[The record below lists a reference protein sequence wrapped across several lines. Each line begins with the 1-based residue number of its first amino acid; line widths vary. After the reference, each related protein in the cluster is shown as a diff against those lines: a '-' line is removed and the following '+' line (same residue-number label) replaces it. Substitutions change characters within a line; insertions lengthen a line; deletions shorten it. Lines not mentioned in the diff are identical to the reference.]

1 MCYCHA
7 LVFQGL
13 MPGAASPPKVVV
25 FAPYLKNCV
34 TWRSYQMEPNYLE
47 YSIAELEDALA
58 NIDKD
63 EFPDRAARIEGELIS
78 RQASQNSSLNTAD
91 KEFEP
96 NEQFFKCPTCEKKIG
111 FFSKTANKW
120 GKVKACPHCNSLF
133 EQTLSLKVFAIAII
147 PALIIHLFILR
158 PLVVA
163 FGLHGAISNGILC
176 GILLILS
183 TRFRKVRNKTV
194 T

>member
-1 MCYCHA
+1 
-7 LVFQGL
+7 
-13 MPGAASPPKVVV
+13 
-25 FAPYLKNCV
+25 
-34 TWRSYQMEPNYLE
+34 MEPNYSE

-63 EFPDRAARIEGELIS
+63 EFPERAARIEGELIS
-78 RQASQNSSLNTAD
+78 RQASQNSSLNTAN

-111 FFSKTANKW
+111 FLSKTANKW

-163 FGLHGAISNGILC
+163 FGLHGAISTGILS
-176 GILLILS
+176 GTLLILS
-183 TRFRKVRNKTV
+183 MRFKKVRNKTF